1 MSELPYRLCAVDMD
15 DTLLDPNHE
24 ITPLSAVAVQRVR
37 DLGVTVVV
45 ASGRMHAAT
54 RRYTKQLNLD
64 TPVISYNGAM
74 VKNAATGEVWLEEHV
89 SAELAATIR
98 QYARENS
105 LQLNYYL
112 RDMLYSAAQTQWL
125 DLYQRRTG
133 APIEILPDFEEK
145 LRGTTP
151 TKLVF
156 VDSPERIAGLLKP
169 MQERFG
175 KQAYVTRSNDEY
187 LEFMPPDA
195 DKGKALALVAAKLNI
210 SAAQT
215 IAFGDSWNDI
225 PMLKW
230 AGHSCAMSNAKPE
243 VQSVASEVIGSNANN
258 GVARALANIYGFTLD

>member
-1 MSELPYRLCAVDMD
+1 MPYPLCAIDMD

-24 ITPLSAVAVQRVR
+24 ITPLSAQAIQQTREA
-37 DLGVTVVV
+37 GVTVVV

-54 RRYTKQLNLD
+54 RRYTQQLQLD

-89 SAELAATIR
+89 DADLAAEIR
-98 QYARENS
+98 QFARENN

-112 RDMLYSAAQTQWL
+112 HDILFSAAQTQWL
-125 DLYQRRTG
+125 ALYQSRTG
-133 APIEILPDFEEK
+133 APIEILPDFETR
-145 LRGTTP
+145 LQGTTP

-175 KQAYVTRSNDEY
+175 QKSYVTRSNDEY
-187 LEFMPPDA
+187 LEFMPPNA
-195 DKGKALALVAAKLNI
+195 DKGKALALVASKLGVT
-210 SAAQT
+210 AAQT
-215 IAFGDSWNDI
+215 VAFGDSWNDI

-230 AGHSCAMSNAKPE
+230 AGKSCAVANAKPE
-243 VQSVASEVIGSNANN
+243 VRGIAGEIIGSNTED
-258 GVARALANIYGFTLD
+258 GVAHALAAIYGFTL

>member
-1 MSELPYRLCAVDMD
+1 MPELPYSLCAIDMD

-24 ITPLSAVAVQRVR
+24 ITPFGAQAVQKAR

-54 RRYTKQLNLD
+54 RRYTQQLNLD
-64 TPVISYNGAM
+64 TPVISYNGAL
-74 VKNAATGEVWLEEHV
+74 VKNAATGEVWLEDHV
-89 SAELAATIR
+89 DADLAATIR
-98 QYARENS
+98 QYARENN

-112 RDMLYSAAQTQWL
+112 HDILYSAAQTQWL

-133 APIEILPDFEEK
+133 APIKILPDFEAK

-156 VDSPERIAGLLKP
+156 VDSPERIAGLIKP

-175 KQAYVTRSNDEY
+175 QQAYVTRSNDEY
-187 LEFMPPDA
+187 LEFMPPNA
-195 DKGKALALVAAKLNI
+195 DKGKALALVASKLNVTE
-210 SAAQT
+210 AQT
-215 IAFGDSWNDI
+215 VAFGDSWNDI

-230 AGHSCAMSNAKPE
+230 AGRSCAMSNAKPE
-243 VQSVASEVIGSNANN
+243 VQSVAGEIIGSNSED
-258 GVARALANIYGFTLD
+258 GVAHALAEIYGFTLE